1 MSVLV
6 LGSLNAD
13 LVTYVDRFPL
23 PGETVMGK
31 GFEVHP
37 GGKGLNQATAAARCG
52 ASVSMCGALGDD
64 EYGGFL
70 QAQLAREGIN
80 SRGIAVTNY
89 PTGRAIIE
97 VESSGKNRIIVIPGA
112 NSQLALGTVISVID
126 ELKPRVILAQ
136 LETPLEVT
144 IGAFEYAR
152 ERGIFTLLNPAPYQ
166 PLPEGLGPL
175 VDLLIPNEY
184 EAHLLTGVE
193 ITTIDDAYRAAEILV
208 ERGYKEVIVTLGDRG
223 AILVNLNVRRHL
235 SPFEVVAIDTTAAG
249 DAFCGA
255 LAANLDRGSSILES
269 LSYASAAGAL
279 ATTALGA
286 VTSLPFHEAISKFEN
301 NRDR

>member
-52 ASVSMCGALGDD
+52 ASVSMCGALGED
-64 EYGGFL
+64 EYGKFL
-70 QAQLAREGIN
+70 QAQMASEGID
-80 SRGIAVTNY
+80 SSGIALTDS

-97 VESSGKNRIIVIPGA
+97 VESSGKNRIIVIAGA
-112 NSQLALGTVISVID
+112 NSHVDLGAVISIID
-126 ELKPRVILAQ
+126 QLRPRVILTQ

-144 IGAFEYAR
+144 IGAFKYAKDL
-152 ERGIFTLLNPAPYQ
+152 GIFTILNPAPYQ
-166 PLPEGLGPL
+166 ELPEDLAPL

-184 EAHLLTGVE
+184 EARLFTGIEVS
-193 ITTIDDAYRAAEILV
+193 TVDDASRAAEILV
-208 ERGYKEVIVTLGDRG
+208 RKGYEKVIITLGDKG
-223 AILVNLNVRRHL
+223 ALFATSIIRRHV
-235 SPFEVVAIDTTAAG
+235 SSFEVDAIDTTAAG

-255 LAANLDRGSSILES
+255 LAANIDRGFSTLDS
-269 LSYASAAGAL
+269 LRYASIAGAL
-279 ATTALGA
+279 ATTVLGA
-286 VTSLPFHEAISKFEN
+286 VPSLPHHEAISTFEVN
-301 NRDR
+301 YDR